1 MEQMTNPF
9 DLTGKV
15 AVITGAA
22 SGIGRATAE
31 RFSRAGAT
39 VVLADISDA
48 SGLASDLG
56 GTYVFADV
64 SREDEVAALMSAA
77 AELRGAIDI
86 CVNNAGVTV
95 AERPIAATDRDELQR
110 AIDVNTMGAFL
121 GLKHAPPH
129 MPDGGA
135 IINTSSLAAVIGFPT
150 YAAYA
155 ASKAAIISLTMTA
168 ALEVGPAGIRVNA
181 VCPSSVDTPM
191 LRAQESGEL
200 EAAIARKAAP
210 LGKII
215 QPGHVAALIH
225 FLAADDCPVITG
237 QALNVDAGVTAGIS
251 IGVIESI
258 AAMNGGPVDAQHARV
273 GQPQ

>member
-1 MEQMTNPF
+1 MSEMTHWL

-31 RFSRAGAT
+31 RLAAAGAS

-48 SGLASDLG
+48 SELASDLRG
-56 GTYVFADV
+56 RYVRTDV
-64 SREDEVAALMSAA
+64 SCEDHVAGLMSAA
-77 AELRGAIDI
+77 AEIRGAIDI

-95 AERPIAATDRDELQR
+95 AETPIATTGRDQLQR
-110 AIDVNTMGAFL
+110 ALDVNTMGAFL

-135 IINTSSLAAVIGFPT
+135 IVNTASLAAVIGFPT

-155 ASKAAIISLTMTA
+155 ASKAAILSLTMTA
-168 ALEVGPAGIRVNA
+168 AIELGPLGIRVNA

-191 LRAQESGEL
+191 LRAQETGEL
-200 EAAIARKAAP
+200 EAAIARRAAP
-210 LGKII
+210 LGRII
-215 QPGHVAALIH
+215 EPEHVAALIH
-225 FLAADDCPVITG
+225 FLAADDCPVLTG
-237 QALNVDAGVTAGIS
+237 QALNIDAGVTAGIS
-251 IGVIESI
+251 IGVIESV
-258 AAMNGGPVDAQHARV
+258 AAMNGDPAIEQPAGV
-273 GQPQ
+273 GQR